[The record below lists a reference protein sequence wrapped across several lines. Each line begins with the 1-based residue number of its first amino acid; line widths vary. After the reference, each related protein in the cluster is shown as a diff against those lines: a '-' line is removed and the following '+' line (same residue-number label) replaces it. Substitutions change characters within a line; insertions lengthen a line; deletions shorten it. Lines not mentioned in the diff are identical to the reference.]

1 MGPAGNAQ
9 RDAPRDPQLGAQL
22 SDAPDGNVLPAKVA
36 VLVVEDD
43 AALLGMVGTALR
55 FEGFKVETAGNGAEG
70 LNCLRRTTPDLI
82 LLDLVLPWING
93 LEVLATLRS
102 SPATEDVP
110 VIVMTGTATRPQD
123 LNGLGPVDIVHK
135 PFEIERL
142 MTLITNVL
150 SRPRGRSR
158 KVQLAQL

>member
-1 MGPAGNAQ
+1 MGAEANARENRR
-9 RDAPRDPQLGAQL
+9 RDD
-22 SDAPDGNVLPAKVA
+22 NVLPTKVG

-43 AALLGMVGTALR
+43 AALLSMLGSALL

-70 LNCLRRTTPDLI
+70 LSCLRRATPDLI

-93 LEVLATLRS
+93 LEVLTTLRS
-102 SPATEDVP
+102 DSVTEDVP

-135 PFEIERL
+135 PFELERL
-142 MTLITNVL
+142 MNLITNVL
-150 SRPRGRSR
+150 RRPRGLSR
-158 KVQLAQL
+158 KVLLAQM

>member
-1 MGPAGNAQ
+1 MGAEVN
-9 RDAPRDPQLGAQL
+9 PQQTGRQ
-22 SDAPDGNVLPAKVA
+22 DDNVLPAKVG

-43 AALLGMVGTALR
+43 AALLSMVGTALL

-70 LNCLRRTTPDLI
+70 LSCLRRATPDLI

-102 SPATEDVP
+102 DSATEDVP

-142 MTLITNVL
+142 MNLITTVL
-150 SRPRGRSR
+150 RRPRGRSR
-158 KVQLAQL
+158 KVLLAQM

>member
-1 MGPAGNAQ
+1 MAAGASAQ
-9 RDAPRDPQLGAQL
+9 S
-22 SDAPDGNVLPAKVA
+22 SDRPDDNVVPAKLA

-43 AALLGMVGTALR
+43 AALLNMVGTALL

-70 LNCLRRTTPDLI
+70 LSCLRRGTPDLI

-102 SPATEDVP
+102 DPATEDVP

-142 MTLITNVL
+142 MNLITNVL
-150 SRPRGRSR
+150 RRPRGLSR
-158 KVQLAQL
+158 KVLLAQL

>member
-9 RDAPRDPQLGAQL
+9 L
-22 SDAPDGNVLPAKVA
+22 SDAPDDNVLPAKVA

-43 AALLGMVGTALR
+43 AALLGMLGTALL

-70 LNCLRRTTPDLI
+70 LSCLRRTTPDLI
-82 LLDLVLPWING
+82 LLDLVMPLVNG
-93 LEVLATLRS
+93 LEVLATLRNR
-102 SPATEDVP
+102 PATEDVP

-142 MTLITNVL
+142 MSLITNVL

-158 KVQLAQL
+158 KVLLAQL

>member
-1 MGPAGNAQ
+1 MWAGDNAQ
-9 RDAPRDPQLGAQL
+9 PRDR
-22 SDAPDGNVLPAKVA
+22 PDENVVPAKVA

-43 AALLGMVGTALR
+43 AALLGMVGTALL

-70 LNCLRRTTPDLI
+70 LSCLRRATPDLI
-82 LLDLVLPWING
+82 LLDLVMPWVNG
-93 LEVLATLRS
+93 LEVLASLRND
-102 SPATEDVP
+102 PVTEDVP
-110 VIVMTGTATRPQD
+110 VIVMTGTATRPHD

-150 SRPRGRSR
+150 RRPRGLSR
-158 KVQLAQL
+158 KVLLAQL

>member
-1 MGPAGNAQ
+1 MGAGGGVQ
-9 RDAPRDPQLGAQL
+9 RNDG
-22 SDAPDGNVLPAKVA
+22 PDGGVLPGKIA

-43 AALLGMVGTALR
+43 AALLSMVGTALL

-70 LNCLRRTTPDLI
+70 LNCLRRATPDLI

-93 LEVLATLRS
+93 LEVLATLRND
-102 SPATEDVP
+102 PATEDVP

-135 PFEIERL
+135 PFEIDRL
-142 MTLITNVL
+142 VNLTAKVL
-150 SRPRGRSR
+150 RRPRGLSR
-158 KVQLAQL
+158 KVILAQL

>member
-1 MGPAGNAQ
+1 MGAEVNLQQSA
-9 RDAPRDPQLGAQL
+9 R
-22 SDAPDGNVLPAKVA
+22 PDDNVLPAKVG

-43 AALLGMVGTALR
+43 AALLSMVGTALL
-55 FEGFKVETAGNGAEG
+55 FEGFKVDTAGNGAEG
-70 LNCLRRTTPDLI
+70 LSCLRRATPDLI

-93 LEVLATLRS
+93 LEVLATIRS
-102 SPATEDVP
+102 DSVTEDVP

-142 MTLITNVL
+142 MNLITNVL
-150 SRPRGRSR
+150 RRPRGRSR
-158 KVQLAQL
+158 KVLLAQM

>member
-1 MGPAGNAQ
+1 MGLAGNAQ
-9 RDAPRDPQLGAQL
+9 P
-22 SDAPDGNVLPAKVA
+22 SDRPDENVLPAKVA

-43 AALLGMVGTALR
+43 AALLSMVGTALL

-70 LNCLRRTTPDLI
+70 LSCVRRGTPDLI
-82 LLDLVLPWING
+82 LLDLVMPWING

-102 SPATEDVP
+102 DAATEDIP

-135 PFEIERL
+135 PFEVERL
-142 MTLITNVL
+142 INLITNVL
-150 SRPRGRSR
+150 RRPRGRSR
-158 KVQLAQL
+158 KVMLAQL

>member
-1 MGPAGNAQ
+1 MGAGAN
-9 RDAPRDPQLGAQL
+9 PQENGR
-22 SDAPDGNVLPAKVA
+22 PDDNVLPARIG
-36 VLVVEDD
+36 VLVIEDD
-43 AALLGMVGTALR
+43 AALLSMVGTALL
-55 FEGFKVETAGNGAEG
+55 FEGFRVETAANGAEG
-70 LNCLRRTTPDLI
+70 LSCLRRTIPDLI

-102 SPATEDVP
+102 DSATEDVP

-142 MTLITNVL
+142 INLVTTVL
-150 SRPRGRSR
+150 RRPRGRSR
-158 KVQLAQL
+158 KVLLAQM

>member
-1 MGPAGNAQ
+1 MGGEANARENRR
-9 RDAPRDPQLGAQL
+9 RDD
-22 SDAPDGNVLPAKVA
+22 NVLPTKVG

-43 AALLGMVGTALR
+43 AALLAMLGAALL

-70 LNCLRRTTPDLI
+70 LSCLRRATPDLI

-93 LEVLATLRS
+93 LEVLTTLRS
-102 SPATEDVP
+102 DSVTEDVP

-142 MTLITNVL
+142 MNLITSVL
-150 SRPRGRSR
+150 RRPRGLSR
-158 KVQLAQL
+158 KVLLAQM